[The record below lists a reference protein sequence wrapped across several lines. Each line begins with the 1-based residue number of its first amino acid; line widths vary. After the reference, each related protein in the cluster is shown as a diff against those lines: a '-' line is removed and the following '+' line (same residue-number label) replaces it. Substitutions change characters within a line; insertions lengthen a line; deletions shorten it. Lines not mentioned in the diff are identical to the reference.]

1 MKKIMFSLFLVFTFI
16 FCVLGVSAATTMP
29 ITCGSNSC
37 SSSWFKVVQL
47 TSGNVSSS
55 SQPYY
60 SYINYFDYT
69 THKSYWTYFRQSSS
83 TYNLPDGYSW
93 SSNWSSSSGFST
105 FSDFFNRIDYSLTGY
120 AGTYVYLVKQVPDSA
135 KPIVDGS
142 EYIVYVTV
150 NTYYSITSITAKK
163 IKDFDGKSITA
174 TSVSELSFQD
184 VSKTIEITCG
194 SASCETSKFSVV
206 QLTDAN
212 TYRTGT
218 YGNYRTYFDSTK
230 HISYGTYYAS
240 IYLNNEP
247 YMWETSWGSSGGF
260 YTGKTI
266 FNSISYSN
274 GYYGTYAFLLKQEQA
289 HSSQQ
294 IDLTEYIVYVTTN
307 SSYSVVSIQAKR
319 IKNSSGQTIT
329 ATPVSELSFS
339 SNAMD
344 LTTADFYIANHITG
358 TYADVTLYVDYRIT
372 YNGSGTIT
380 AYIYNQ
386 SGQAISTVSLSNYVE
401 KSVSLYNNQYLVVKN
416 GEAPGSSFK
425 VYAYSGLEYKGY
437 NLNYKAYSVGST
449 AYHSSGIFN
458 IYSRTTG
465 HSGANGDSYIDY
477 TWNYP
482 DSNIPATGV
491 DLNITPYIVIGG
503 MSLLVVFYVMT
514 SRRRRTSFD
523 YEEQ

>member
-1 MKKIMFSLFLVFTFI
+1 MKKIIFSLFLVFTFN

-83 TYNLPDGYSW
+83 TYNLPEGYSW

-105 FSDFFNRIDYSLTGY
+105 FSDFFNRIDYSMTGY

-150 NTYYSITSITAKK
+150 NSYYSITSITAKK
-163 IKDFDGKSITA
+163 IKDFDGNSITA
-174 TSVSELSFQD
+174 TNVSELSFQD

-218 YGNYRTYFDSTK
+218 YGNYRSYFDNTK

-240 IYLNNEP
+240 IYLNNGP
-247 YMWETSWGSSGGF
+247 YEWETSWGSSGGF

-289 HSSQQ
+289 HSSQE

-307 SSYSVVSIQAKR
+307 SNYSVVSIQAKR

-344 LTTADFYIANHITG
+344 LTTADFYLANHITG
-358 TYADVTLYVDYRIT
+358 TYADLSKTVY
-372 YNGSGTIT
+372 YNISFNGYGVPSSFT
-380 AYIYNQ
+380 AYIYNE
-386 SGQAISTVSLSNYVE
+386 SGQVIRNTT
-401 KSVSLYNNQYLVVKN
+401 LYNYGSTIGLANNEYLVVKGGTAISASYN
-416 GEAPGSSFK
+416 VS
-425 VYAYSGLEYKGY
+425 VYTGLESYGY
-437 NLNYKAYSVGST
+437 NPTYKAYSNGYST
-449 AYHSSGIFN
+449 SMSSGYFYI
-458 IYSRTTG
+458 SARS
-465 HSGANGDSYIDY
+465 SGASYIDY

-482 DSNIPATGV
+482 NSNIPATGV

-523 YEEQ
+523 YEE